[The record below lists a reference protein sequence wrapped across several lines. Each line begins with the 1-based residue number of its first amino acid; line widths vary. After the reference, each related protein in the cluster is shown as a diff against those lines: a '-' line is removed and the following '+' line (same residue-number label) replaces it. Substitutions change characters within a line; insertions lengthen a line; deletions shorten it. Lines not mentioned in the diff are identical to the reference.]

1 MTIRFGLFDWL
12 DRGQADVSALYEH
25 RLQMLGYADKAGYV
39 IYHLAE
45 HHGTPL
51 GMAPSP
57 NLFLAAAAQHTKQ
70 IRLGPLVYIVP
81 LYNPMRL
88 AEEVCM
94 LDHLCG
100 GRLELGVG
108 RGSSR
113 FELQMHGVDVAETR
127 ERYDEGMEVF
137 LTAMADGEVSHE
149 GTYWSFDHAR
159 LEIDPVQRPYP
170 PLWYP
175 TSNPDT
181 IPWVAEQGYN
191 TLWSFNTPT
200 RDEVHRRL
208 SIYREHFAAA
218 KTNPKR
224 VNPQLAQPT
233 YGIVR
238 KVYVAETDEEALRV
252 AREALKRFR
261 HNFSYLFELHGDHAH
276 WNNLSDFDD
285 CLGRGVLFAGSPAT
299 VRDTLSDFLAGT
311 GGNYFGACFAWGD
324 LTTEQTLRSMA
335 LFTEQVIPAFS

>member
-12 DRGQADVSALYEH
+12 DRGQADVSALYQQ
-25 RLQMLGYADKAGYV
+25 RLKMLEYADQAGYV

-57 NLFLAAAAQHTKQ
+57 NLFLAAAAQHTKH

-137 LTAMADGEVSHE
+137 LAAMADGEVS
-149 GTYWSFDHAR
+149 
-159 LEIDPVQRPYP
+159 
-170 PLWYP
+170 
-175 TSNPDT
+175 
-181 IPWVAEQGYN
+181 
-191 TLWSFNTPT
+191 
-200 RDEVHRRL
+200 
-208 SIYREHFAAA
+208 
-218 KTNPKR
+218 
-224 VNPQLAQPT
+224 
-233 YGIVR
+233 
-238 KVYVAETDEEALRV
+238 
-252 AREALKRFR
+252 
-261 HNFSYLFELHGDHAH
+261 
-276 WNNLSDFDD
+276 
-285 CLGRGVLFAGSPAT
+285 
-299 VRDTLSDFLAGT
+299 
-311 GGNYFGACFAWGD
+311 
-324 LTTEQTLRSMA
+324 
-335 LFTEQVIPAFS
+335 